1 VPLEF
6 EAGSSLGPYEIID
19 RLGAGGMGE
28 VYRARDPR
36 LGREVAIKVLS
47 PSGPVDGDRLRR
59 FDQEA
64 RAAGALSHP
73 NILVVFDTG
82 SHEGIPY
89 VVFELLQGETLARHI
104 ARGDLS
110 PRKSVDYAVQIAE
123 GLSAA
128 HNQGIIHRD
137 LKPAN
142 IFVTNDGRLKIL
154 DFGLAK
160 LRERPDGAVDSGST
174 ADALTEPGVGLG
186 TAGYMSPEQIE
197 GLPLDHRSDIFSFGA
212 VLYEMLSG
220 RKAFPGRLA
229 TQAMTAVL
237 SHDPPPLG
245 RVHRVSLALARIV
258 HRCLEKRPSE
268 RFQSAHDLALALRAV
283 SGAEEAHGRRLH
295 LRHWAIFGV
304 ALVTVAAMAIT
315 AVRLQEQHGGV
326 PGPVGSFHGVPL
338 TTFSGRE
345 FMPALSPDGNFVAF
359 VWDGEDGQQF
369 DVYNRPIGSETTL
382 RLTTDPADEYC
393 PAWSPDGRSVAFIRV
408 QGDEGT
414 IFTVPAS
421 GGVQRRLR
429 SVRPWFGSALSW
441 SPDGKHLL
449 FSDSSSPEAPFGTF
463 LLSLDSLETR
473 RLTEP
478 PPSSAGDAFPV
489 FSPDG
494 QTVAFARLSVSGSGL
509 MGADISIVPA
519 AGGIPRIVD
528 KEPLLAGGLDWTA
541 DGRELVVSSSRTG
554 SPRLWR
560 IDVAGGEPR
569 PLLQAE
575 DPLLANTT
583 GAEAVAQIS
592 RALRFS
598 ISRTGNRLVYSRGLY
613 DTDIWRVEV
622 PGRTSGA
629 RVPTKLIATTR
640 LEEAPQFSPDG
651 TRIAFASTRST
662 PNAQIW
668 TCDQDG
674 TSCVQLTSFDVPCGS
689 PRWSPDGRQIAFDAP
704 REGLGEIYL
713 LEVDTQL
720 SRRLTTTPS
729 DESLPSW
736 SRDGRWIYFAS
747 NRTGSWQVWKMPVA
761 GGLALPVTSQGGF
774 AAQESADG
782 RLLYYSK
789 PRSAGI
795 WRAPV
800 EGGVETLVMDLP
812 QCWGYWA
819 LSEEG
824 VYVLDAN
831 AKAGPTI
838 QLFPFSTRQP
848 VSVARLAGGPAC
860 GEAGLA
866 VSPDGRWLLYVDTV
880 QGSDVVL
887 VEDFK

>member
-1 VPLEF
+1 LEF

-47 PSGPVDGDRLRR
+47 PSGPVDRDRLRR

-82 SHEGIPY
+82 THEGMPY
-89 VVFELLQGETLARHI
+89 VVFELLPGETLARHI
-104 ARGDLS
+104 ARGAVS
-110 PRKSVDYAVQIAE
+110 PRKAVDYAVQIAE

-128 HNQGIIHRD
+128 HEKGIIHRD
-137 LKPAN
+137 LKPGN
-142 IFVTNDGRLKIL
+142 ILVTDDGRVKIL

-160 LRERPDGAVDSGST
+160 LREPEAAPDSDTT
-174 ADALTEPGVGLG
+174 AEALTEPGIGLG
-186 TAGYMSPEQIE
+186 TAGYMSPEQVE
-197 GLPLDHRSDIFSFGA
+197 GLSVDHRSDIFSFGA
-212 VLYEMLSG
+212 VLYEMLSS

-229 TQAMTAVL
+229 SQAMMAVL
-237 SHDPPPLG
+237 RQDPPPLA
-245 RVHRVSLALARIV
+245 RVHRVSVALARIV

-268 RFQSAHDLALALRAV
+268 RFQSAHDIALALRAV
-283 SGAEEAHGRRLH
+283 AEAEETRGRRPR
-295 LRHWAIFGV
+295 LRHWAIGV
-304 ALVTVAAMAIT
+304 ALVAVAAMAIT
-315 AVRLQEQHGGV
+315 AVRLQDQHGAV
-326 PGPVGSFHGVPL
+326 PTATAPFNGVPL

-345 FMPALSPDGNFVAF
+345 FQPALSPDGNFVAF
-359 VWDGEDGQQF
+359 VWDGQDGKQF
-369 DVYNRPIGSETTL
+369 DVYNRPVGSETTL

-408 QGDEGT
+408 SASEGT
-414 IFTVPAS
+414 IFTVPAA
-421 GGVQRRLR
+421 GGVERRLR

-449 FSDSSSPEAPFGTF
+449 FSDSRSPDGPFGSF
-463 LLSLDSLETR
+463 LVSLESLETR

-478 PPSSAGDAFPV
+478 PPSSAGDAFPA

-509 MGADISIVPA
+509 MGADISVVPV
-519 AGGIPRIVD
+519 AGGTPRIID
-528 KEPLLAGGLDWTA
+528 KEPLLVGGLDWTA

-560 IDVAGGEPR
+560 MGVAGGEPR
-569 PLLQAE
+569 PLVQAE
-575 DPLLANTT
+575 NPLLSNTT
-583 GAEAVAQIS
+583 GAEALAQIS
-592 RALRFS
+592 RALRLS
-598 ISRTGNRLVYSRGLY
+598 ISRTGNRLVYARGLY
-613 DTDIWRVEV
+613 DTDIWKVET
-622 PGRTSGA
+622 PGRTGSP

-651 TRIAFASTRST
+651 SRIAFASTRST
-662 PNAQIW
+662 PEAQIW
-668 TCDQDG
+668 TCRPDG
-674 TSCVQLTSFDVPCGS
+674 TSCVQLTSLGVPCGS
-689 PRWSPDGRQIAFDAP
+689 PRWSPDGRQIVFDAP

-720 SRRLTTTPS
+720 SRRLTATSS

-747 NRTGSWQVWKMPVA
+747 NRTGSWQVWKVPVA
-761 GGLALPVTSQGGF
+761 GEPAVQLTSQGGF
-774 AAQESADG
+774 ATFESADG
-782 RLLYYSK
+782 RFLYYSK
-789 PRSAGI
+789 PRSPGI

-800 EGGVETLVMDLP
+800 DGGAETQVVDLP

-819 LSEEG
+819 LAQEG
-824 VYVLDAN
+824 LYALDSTARP
-831 AKAGPTI
+831 GPTI
-838 QLFPFSTRQP
+838 QFFPFSARP
-848 VSVARLAGGPAC
+848 SVTVATLMGGPAC
-860 GEAGLA
+860 GESGMA
-866 VSPDGRWLLYVDTV
+866 VSPDGRSLLYVDTV
-880 QGSDVVL
+880 QGSDVML
-887 VEDFK
+887 VENFK